1 MRQSSNNTEEGVVS
15 TEREVSTAK
24 AMRVISN
31 EIARLGARM
40 DQLSAA
46 RRDAAWKRVANIPND
61 PKESSTS

>member
-1 MRQSSNNTEEGVVS
+1 VS
-15 TEREVSTAK
+15 TERGVSTAK